1 MFVSDS
7 DFQRAD
13 WPLLQNGAV
22 NLFLNPEI
30 LADACKALSALDY
43 EIAEVSCAGSA
54 TEFETEMSKAL
65 RWHEAFG
72 YEKWTGN
79 LNALNDGFGC
89 YPFGPSSRS
98 ALVLTEF
105 DHLVAA
111 DETRAQSMLDIIENW
126 SRNHLLRGNYLIAL
140 VQTDDPHYECE
151 GLGSRSAN
159 WNWREQFYVDRGLPR
174 ANP

>member
-22 NLFLNPEI
+22 NLFLKPEI
-30 LADACKALSALDY
+30 LAGACEALAALDY
-43 EIAEVSCAGSA
+43 EITEVSCAGSVA
-54 TEFETEMSKAL
+54 EFEAEMSRVL

-79 LNALNDGFGC
+79 LNALNDGVGC

-98 ALVLTEF
+98 ALVLSGF
-105 DHLVAA
+105 HHLVAA
-111 DETRAQSMLDIIENW
+111 DEARAHAILDIIETW

-140 VQTDDPHYECE
+140 VQTDDPTYECE
-151 GLGSRSAN
+151 GLGSRCAN
-159 WNWREQFYVDRGLPR
+159 WNWREWFSVERDLPGEY
-174 ANP
+174 P